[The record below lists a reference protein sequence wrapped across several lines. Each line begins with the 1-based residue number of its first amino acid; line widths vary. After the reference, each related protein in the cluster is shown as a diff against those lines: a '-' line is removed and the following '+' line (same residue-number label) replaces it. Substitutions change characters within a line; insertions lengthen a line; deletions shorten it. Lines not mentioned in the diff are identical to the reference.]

1 MSKDP
6 VNLKIAD
13 PYARAFVQIV
23 EADGSIF
30 PVIADMQALLE
41 ILTTSRELKKCL
53 ISPLINDNTKYAILM
68 KFTGSNLNEDGRNYF
83 RWLIER
89 KRISILP
96 TILQLFL
103 DTVTNSSRVN
113 YYTISTAKRMP
124 RGSRKT
130 LNDKIIKTVG
140 SKDLIVE
147 FKIDKT
153 LIGGLL
159 LEHRGKVIDYSV
171 KNILKTLAKQLD
183 TVLKL

>member
-23 EADGSIF
+23 EADGSVF
-30 PVIADMQALLE
+30 PVIADMQALFE
-41 ILTTSRELKKCL
+41 ILTNSRELRECL
-53 ISPLINDNTKYAILM
+53 SSPLINDHTKYAILM
-68 KFTGSNLNEDGRNYF
+68 KCAGSNLTQDGRNYF

-96 TILQLFL
+96 TILKLFL
-103 DTVTNSSRVN
+103 DTVANSAEVN
-113 YYTISTAKRMP
+113 YYVIYTAKGMP
-124 RGSRKT
+124 RGSRKN
-130 LNDKIIKTVG
+130 LIDQIITAVG
-140 SKDLIVE
+140 RKDLIVD
-147 FKIDKT
+147 FKINEA

-159 LEHRGKVIDYSV
+159 LEHKGKVIDLSL
-171 KNILKTLAKQLD
+171 KNMLTIIAKQLD